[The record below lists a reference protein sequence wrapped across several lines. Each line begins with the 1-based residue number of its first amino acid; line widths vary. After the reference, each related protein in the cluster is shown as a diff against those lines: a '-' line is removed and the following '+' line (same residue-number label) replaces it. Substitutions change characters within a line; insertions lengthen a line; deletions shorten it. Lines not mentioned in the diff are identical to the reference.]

1 MTRYLLLF
9 VISTCLPSALLAE
22 DMTLTT
28 EHPGGRQ
35 FLAQP
40 GERAIVQGY
49 AGHGLEAWI
58 YPFQILRD
66 YRVSIVED
74 GGALTPVAS
83 LLTSTSV
90 RPESVERV
98 YTGQDFKLVEHWFV
112 PRDKAG
118 VVMSYRLTGTRRLRI
133 QVAFEPVLDLMWPGG
148 IGGQESAWDA
158 KLHAFDI
165 HETTDRFH
173 AYIGSPQANGHSD
186 PTSYAEPWREHRELS
201 LTLPLSP
208 GGDPA
213 TVQMTLTIRGKYDGV
228 LEYRTLLL
236 SSQKEEEQAR
246 ADYAAQLGRM
256 VDLRTPDEA
265 ANRAFEWAEIALEQ
279 AWVCN
284 PYLGCGLIGGYGPS
298 RDTRRPQYD
307 WFFGGDGLTAT
318 DGLNA
323 GGDHDRV
330 KEEFAFLRRYQDK
343 KNGMMWHEISQS
355 AGLLDW
361 SKYPFQFRHV
371 DISMDYVQTAAAVW
385 KASNDRQ
392 WLKEN
397 WSSIEAAY
405 RYSVS
410 VCDPVS
416 GLPLIPAGMQ
426 GQNEQLAMRDEL
438 SLSMGMLA
446 AEEGYA
452 SLAEALGEQQES
464 QKAHQ
469 TAAKLRATIRQ
480 RYWDDTASFVYQ
492 GFTRSGA
499 PVAQSKAPV
508 DALSGHAFS
517 EEQQNALIKRLL
529 LPDFLTAWGIRST
542 PSSDPAYNPSS
553 YATGSVWAI
562 ANAAATIALWSHG
575 YDASAFSIWS
585 KLAAATTIDAPGHLD
600 EVFSGEEFRPL
611 NVSVP
616 EQTWSS
622 AGFVSAT
629 VRGLLGYQG
638 NGVTRVVQLAPHLRP
653 GWEKLS
659 VKRLPFGN
667 NTIDVDVVRAGEG
680 VEVDLAAGH
689 KRDRAE
695 QPEKYSVTV
704 ELSCSAPQAT
714 VDGNAATIKTRS
726 INGRTTGTLESAW
739 GKSERVHLEVTCA
752 GRKP

>member
-1 MTRYLLLF
+1 MTRYLLLL
-9 VISTCLPSALLAE
+9 VISTCLPSALFAE
-22 DMTLTT
+22 DLTLTT
-28 EHPGGRQ
+28 AHPGGRQ

-49 AGHGLEAWI
+49 AEHGLEAWI
-58 YPFQILRD
+58 YPFQILRN
-66 YRVSIVED
+66 YCVSIVGE

-98 YTGQDFKLVEHWFV
+98 YTGQDFKLIEHWFV

-148 IGGQESAWDA
+148 IGGQESSWDA
-158 KLHAFDI
+158 NLHAFDI
-165 HETTDRFH
+165 HETTDQFH
-173 AYIGSPQANGHSD
+173 AYIGSPEGDGHSD
-186 PTSYAEPWREHRELS
+186 PTSYAEPWKGRRELAM
-201 LTLPLSP
+201 TLPLSP

-213 TVQMTLTIRGKYDGV
+213 TVQMTLTIRGKYNGV
-228 LEYRTLLL
+228 SEYRTLLRGW
-236 SSQKEEEQAR
+236 QKEEAQVR
-246 ADYAAQLGRM
+246 ADYASRLARM
-256 VDLRTPDEA
+256 VDLQTPDEA
-265 ANRAFEWAEIALEQ
+265 ANRAFRWAEIALEQ

-318 DGLNA
+318 EGLNA
-323 GGDHDRV
+323 AGDHGRV

-371 DISMDYVQTAAAVW
+371 DISMEYVQTAAAVW
-385 KASNDRQ
+385 KTTSDRQ
-392 WLKEN
+392 WLRGN
-397 WSSIEAAY
+397 WPSIEAAY
-405 RYSVS
+405 RYSLS
-410 VCDPVS
+410 VCDPAS
-416 GLPLIPAGMQ
+416 GLPLISAGMQ
-426 GQNEQLAMRDEL
+426 GQNEQLVLRDEL
-438 SLSMGMLA
+438 SLSMGLLA

-452 SLAEALGEQQES
+452 SLAEAQGEQQGS

-469 TAAKLRATIRQ
+469 AAAKLRATIRQ
-480 RYWDDTASFVYQ
+480 RYWDGKAGFVYQ
-492 GFTRSGA
+492 GFTPSGA
-499 PVAQSKAPV
+499 PVGQSKAPI
-508 DALSGHAFS
+508 DALSGGAFS
-517 EEQQNALIKRLL
+517 EEQQNTLIKRLL
-529 LPDFLTAWGIRST
+529 QPDFLTGWGIRST

-562 ANAAATIALWSHG
+562 ANAAATVALWGHG
-575 YDASAFSIWS
+575 YAAPAFSIWS

-616 EQTWSS
+616 AQTWSS

-629 VRGLLGYQG
+629 VAGLLGYQG
-638 NGVTRVVQLAPHLRP
+638 NSVTRVVELAPHLP
-653 GWEKLS
+653 SGWDKLGA
-659 VKRLPFGN
+659 KRLPFGSS
-667 NTIDVDVVRAGEG
+667 TVDVNVEKTGQG
-680 VEVDLAAGH
+680 VELDLAAGD
-689 KRDRAE
+689 KGYGSE
-695 QPEKYSVTV
+695 QPERYSVAV
-704 ELSCSAPQAT
+704 ELSCNAPQAT
-714 VDGNAATIKTRS
+714 ANGSAATLETRS
-726 INGRTTGTLESAW
+726 LNGRTTGSVEGAW
-739 GKSERVHLEVTCA
+739 GKSGRVHLEVTCP
-752 GRKP
+752 GSKP